1 MAPRPQPTR
10 SLPQSRDRMAVRVS
24 MNRLPRVSVII
35 PCYNARPYVG
45 ATLRSVHAQ
54 QGVDLDVIVVDDG
67 SSDGSSDL
75 VERDFPGV
83 RVVRQVNQGV
93 AVARNRGIAEARHDW
108 VAFIDADDLWLPG
121 KLQAQFERLAA
132 TPDARMAYTAWVVWN
147 SDGPE
152 PPAPWLAELA
162 SRAAEPARWA
172 GPDGWIYPDLLLDC
186 RVWTSGVLAERTL
199 LRELGGFSPE
209 LRIGEDYDLW
219 LRASRLTPIVRVA
232 RPLAIYRLHSTSI
245 TRRVP
250 AANHKADIVE
260 RALRQWGYAG
270 PDGRCA
276 RRADVARG
284 LARSWA
290 DFAGAQL
297 DAGRVRAPLAAA
309 LRSVRTWPGQLP
321 GWMVLARSTVGLWTR
336 VHDLR

>member
-1 MAPRPQPTR
+1 M
-10 SLPQSRDRMAVRVS
+10 DFRVS
-24 MNRLPRVSVII
+24 MNRLPRVSVVI

-54 QGVDLDVIVVDDG
+54 QGVELDVIVVDDG
-67 SSDGSSDL
+67 SSDGSPDL

-83 RVVRQVNQGV
+83 RVVRQANQGV

-121 KLQAQFERLAA
+121 KLRAQFERLAA
-132 TPDARMAYTAWVVWN
+132 SPAGGCMAYTAWAVWSSN
-147 SDGPE
+147 EPE
-152 PPAPWLAELA
+152 PSPSWFADLAR
-162 SRAAEPARWA
+162 RAAEPGRWEGA
-172 GPDGWIYPDLLLDC
+172 DGWIYPELLLDC
-186 RVWTSGVLAERTL
+186 EVWTSGVLAERAL
-199 LRELGGFSPE
+199 LRELGGFDPT

-219 LRASRLTPIVRVA
+219 LRASRVTPIVRVS
-232 RPLAIYRLHSTSI
+232 RPLAIYRLHPASI

-250 AANHKADIVE
+250 AANHKGQIIE
-260 RALRQWGYAG
+260 RALHEWGYAG
-270 PDGRCA
+270 PDGRRA

-297 DAGRVRAPLAAA
+297 SAGCARAALPAA
-309 LRSVRTWPGQLP
+309 LRSVRTWPGQTL
-321 GWMVLARSTVGLWTR
+321 GWTVLAKSAVGALAPTLA
-336 VHDLR
+336 LR